1 MIPEERLE
9 ALPKT
14 RLCVTCSTAVG
25 GEFIRTVAHERTS
38 KPGSLKR
45 NYGSVNIQ
53 ETRKPIEPLDG
64 N

>member
-14 RLCVTCSTAVG
+14 RLCVTCSAAVG
-25 GEFIRTVAHERTS
+25 GEFIRVVVREKTS

-45 NYGSVNIQ
+45 NYGSVNIV
-53 ETRKPIEPLDG
+53 EIRKPVDPLGD
-64 N
+64 